1 MSSKI
6 SPSRQSAVV
15 PLLAAMVSA
24 WLSCYF
30 VGDNFA
36 FVDPRVQSLFL
47 LICLLVLFANV
58 FYVAQMHR
66 RRRKM
71 LGFAILFAPILITA
85 CFFYDSVAN
94 PSGRWQDR
102 SLICTKFF
110 EKYKILVFVVTTPFS
125 PNVIVFERYDFL
137 GLPLRADR
145 LVKRFTCAD
154 VAVWQPGNC
163 NVLEVSNC
171 RHDRQYKSF
180 AEFDKTGKCILIA
193 RD

>member
-1 MSSKI
+1 MSSKF
-6 SPSRQSAVV
+6 SPSRQSTVV

-24 WLSCYF
+24 WLSCCF

-36 FVDPRVQSLFL
+36 FVDPRVQSLYL

-110 EKYKILVFVVTTPFS
+110 EKSKILVFVETTPFS